1 MFSELEKVQQ
11 PKLKKQ
17 ETRVD
22 KGAMELAAS
31 WYVAMESKAL
41 GKKPKAIEI
50 FGQSLVA
57 WRDQNGHPVIMERF
71 CSHMGA
77 SLAIGQLKE
86 GCIQCPFHHWRF
98 DRTGQCVSIPEVD
111 NIPPTAHQTTYVTV
125 ERYGYIWV
133 WYGSKT
139 PLFPLP
145 EFSVVENT
153 HNYVP
158 WRYTFN
164 TKTTV
169 RRVIENVY
177 DQYHLVSLHDL
188 KVAESIQLTLLNEQH
203 PELQCEL
210 PIKKEAWFG
219 ALIEVRIGKYLGKIG
234 AVAQALGLNAEQFTV
249 VADTW
254 PSGNV
259 ITTSINGKERYKV
272 LISTTPLTEKETIAN
287 VYIMVHKT
295 GNFLLDLLYYV
306 VFGLQTKA
314 TGLEDIP
321 LWSTMNPNAGG
332 AFVNHDLG
340 VLKYRTFYQSWVD
353 KVE

>member
-219 ALIEVRIGKYLGKIG
+219 ALIEAPLDGFYGGTGVILR
-234 AVAQALGLNAEQFTV
+234 ALGFNAESYKLQV
-249 VADTW
+249 NGW
-254 PSGNV
+254 PSGY
-259 ITTSINGKERYKV
+259 IATAFINGEERAQ
-272 LISTTPLTEKETIAN
+272 LLTALTPIAEN
-287 VYIMVHKT
+287 KTVWQLLVMLKKT
-295 GNFLLDLLYYV
+295 GKPWMDILY
-306 VFGLQTKA
+306 GLQGQVNSA
-314 TGLEDIP
+314 LDVP
-321 LWSTMNPNAGG
+321 VWDTMKPDGGG
-332 AFVNHDLG
+332 AYVKADRG
-340 VLKYRTFYQSWVD
+340 ILKFREFYQSWVD